1 MPESDSRPAAV
12 AGHFYPSEAGELS
25 QLVAD
30 YLSHVDAEPCPARA
44 AIVPHAGLAYSGRCA
59 AEVFGRIKL
68 PRIAVIVAPNHSGVV
83 KSPGASLWSRGRF
96 ETPLG
101 AVAVDRAFCERLE
114 ADCPLV
120 GFDRAAHRRE
130 HAVEVELPFLAS
142 LRPDVSIVPILIA
155 WDDWSRSER
164 LAADLASI
172 ISEWVEP
179 VLLVASSDMTH
190 FESAEEAAR
199 RDRFALDA
207 IVRLDG
213 QELLSACQRE
223 RVTMCGRAP
232 AAIVVEA
239 ARRLGADQA
248 EVVDYRNSSWVTGD
262 RSNVVAYAGVVI
274 F

>member
-1 MPESDSRPAAV
+1 MLESDSRPAAV

-30 YLSHVDAEPCPARA
+30 YLSDVDAEPDAARA
-44 AIVPHAGLAYSGRCA
+44 AIVPHAGLVYSGRCA
-59 AEVFGRIKL
+59 AQVFGRIEL
-68 PRIAVIVAPNHSGVV
+68 PRIIVILAPNHSGVV
-83 KSPGASLWSRGRF
+83 ESPGASLWNRGRF

-101 AVAVDRAFCERLE
+101 PIAVESSFSERLE

-142 LRPDVSIVPILIA
+142 LRPDASIVPILVA

-164 LAADLASI
+164 LAADLARTVSD
-172 ISEWVEP
+172 WVEP

-199 RDRFALDA
+199 KDRVALDA

-213 QELLSACQRE
+213 RELLSVCQRE
-223 RVTMCGRAP
+223 QVTMCGRAP

-239 ARRLGADQA
+239 ARRLGAVHA

-274 F
+274 S